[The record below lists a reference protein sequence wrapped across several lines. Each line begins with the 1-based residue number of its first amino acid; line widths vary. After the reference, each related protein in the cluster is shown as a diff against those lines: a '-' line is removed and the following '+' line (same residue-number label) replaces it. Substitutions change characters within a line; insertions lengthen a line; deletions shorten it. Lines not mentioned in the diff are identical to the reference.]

1 MNHGKVPP
9 PTAHPVAP
17 LHHAQG
23 HLPGQHPPQQGAGR
37 PADTPGRFGDALFML
52 GRAGLRLAQ
61 GAARGLRPQARG
73 SARPRSQDS
82 GNALDGDLGDE
93 GRRGVAASFSMQT
106 DTGDG
111 ESDGHEAGA
120 DEARSQRR
128 RRFGTAGTGTV
139 AWESTAQARWAQ
151 ALLAQGGHA
160 ALNDALA
167 LRCMDFGTAGAQPL
181 RTQVLPITAAALA
194 AAGGRLDFGGWSGVR
209 EHLLK
214 ADARLRPPRTGLS
227 TEQQQ
232 MNLLRPLLLHQLGLR
247 RTPPQLAAVQ
257 ARSAVLCLVGPPPG
271 GSGAAAGDAP
281 GAVPTGGADL
291 QDPTTG
297 GPPGPLSQRADDVV

>member
-9 PTAHPVAP
+9 PAAHPVAP

-23 HLPGQHPPQQGAGR
+23 PLPGQHPPQQGTGR
-37 PADTPGRFGDALFML
+37 PADAPGRFGDALFML

-82 GNALDGDLGDE
+82 GNTLDGDLGDE
-93 GRRGVAASFSMQT
+93 GRRGLAASFSMQT

-120 DEARSQRR
+120 DQARSQQRR
-128 RRFGTAGTGTV
+128 RAGTAAAV
-139 AWESTAQARWAQ
+139 PWEATAQARWAQ

-160 ALNDALA
+160 ALKDALA
-167 LRCMDFGTAGAQPL
+167 LRCMDFGTAGAQPV

-194 AAGGRLDFGGWSGVR
+194 AAGGRLDFGGWTGVR

-214 ADARLRPPRTGLS
+214 ADASLRPPRTGLS

-232 MNLLRPLLLHQLGLR
+232 MNLLRPLLLHQLGLP
-247 RTPPQLAAVQ
+247 RTTSQLDAVQ

-281 GAVPTGGADL
+281 PGSADP
-291 QDPTTG
+291 QDPTTAG
-297 GPPGPLSQRADDVV
+297 SGPLSQRADDVV